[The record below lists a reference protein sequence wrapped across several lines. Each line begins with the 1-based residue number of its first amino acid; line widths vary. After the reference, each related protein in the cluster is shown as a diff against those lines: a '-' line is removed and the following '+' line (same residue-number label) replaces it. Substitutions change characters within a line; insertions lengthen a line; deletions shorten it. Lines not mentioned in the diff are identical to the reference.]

1 VGGWLD
7 NIQGP
12 RDLRKLDWPQLE
24 QLAAEIRRELVDTVA
39 ETGGHLAPNLGVVE
53 LTLALHLVLDSP
65 RDRIVWDVG
74 HQSYVHKLLT
84 GRRAGFRELRRRGG
98 LSGFPRPAESEHDHF
113 VVGHASTSISTALG
127 LALARD
133 LAGED
138 HAVVAVI
145 GDGAMTGGLAFE
157 ALNHAGHL
165 RTNLMVVLNDNEM
178 SIARNVGALS
188 GYLNRLRTDPKY
200 THGKDELEY
209 LLKRIPAIGP
219 RVFHVADRLKD
230 SLKYLV
236 LPGMFFEELGFLY
249 LGPVDG
255 HNVPAL
261 VEVLRRAKRRS
272 GPVLVHV
279 LTRKGRGYAPA
290 ERDPD
295 KFHGPGPFDRETG
308 TFKVKAA
315 APTYTEVFGRT
326 LVRLAEQDPRI
337 VAITAAMPSGTGLT
351 AFAQSYP
358 RRFFDVGIAE
368 AHAVTLAAGLAKG
381 GARPV
386 VAVYS
391 TFLQRAFDSVMHD
404 VCLNGLPV
412 VLAVDRA
419 GIVGEDGPTHH
430 GLFDL
435 SFLRAL
441 PGLTIMAP
449 ADEDQLRHMLKTA
462 LTLDGPAVIRYPR
475 GPGLGAALT
484 GEPQPL
490 PVGRSRLLQEGRD
503 LTLVALGNMVAPALE
518 AARLLAEDGVRAD
531 VVDARFVKP
540 LDRDNILGRAAVTG
554 CLVTVEEH
562 VLAGGFG
569 SAVLEAVQEARLSVR
584 VLRLGVG
591 DRFVEHGSQ
600 AVLREG
606 HGLTGPGIARAVRDF
621 LPVKSRRPKL
631 RMVPQ

>member
-1 VGGWLD
+1 
-7 NIQGP
+7 
-12 RDLRKLDWPQLE
+12 LE
-24 QLAAEIRRELVDTVA
+24 QLAAEIRKELVDTVS

-53 LTLALHLVLDSP
+53 LTLALHLVFDSP

-74 HQSYVHKLLT
+74 HQSYVHKLVT
-84 GRRAGFRELRRRGG
+84 GRKSTFRELRRWGG
-98 LSGFPRPAESEHDHF
+98 LSGFPRPDESEHDHF
-113 VVGHASTSISTALG
+113 TVGHASTSISTALG

-138 HAVVAVI
+138 YAVAAVI

-157 ALNHAGHL
+157 AMNHAGNL
-165 RTNLMVVLNDNEM
+165 RTNLVVVLNDNEM

-219 RVFHVADRLKD
+219 KVFHLADRLKD

-236 LPGMFFEELGFLY
+236 VPGMFFEELGFLY

-255 HNVPAL
+255 HNVTAL
-261 VEVLRRAKRRS
+261 TEVLRRAKKRS

-295 KFHGPGPFDRETG
+295 KFHGPGPFDRQTG
-308 TFKVKAA
+308 ALKTKSAV
-315 APTYTEVFGRT
+315 PTYTDVFGRT
-326 LVRLAEQDPRI
+326 LVQLAGEDPRI

-351 AFAQSYP
+351 GFAQVYP
-358 RRFFDVGIAE
+358 QRFFDVGIAE

-404 VCLNGLPV
+404 VCLNRLPV

-430 GLFDL
+430 GLFDI

-449 ADEDQLRHMLKTA
+449 GDEDELRHMLKTA
-462 LTLDGPAVIRYPR
+462 LTLPGPSVIRYPR
-475 GPGLGAALT
+475 GSGTGVALNDNPRILPLGHA
-484 GEPQPL
+484 
-490 PVGRSRLLQEGRD
+490 RLLQEGRD
-503 LTLVALGNMVAPALE
+503 LTLVALGNMVKPALE
-518 AARLLAEDGVRAD
+518 AAQLLARDGILAD

-540 LDRDNILGRAAVTG
+540 LDRDTILGRAAATG

-562 VLAGGFG
+562 VLSGGFG
-569 SAVLEAVQEARLSVR
+569 SAVLEAAQEARLSAR
-584 VLRLGVG
+584 VLRLGVA

-600 AVLREG
+600 AVLREV
-606 HGLTGPGIARAVRDF
+606 HGLTGPGIAEAVRGF
-621 LPVKSRRPKL
+621 LPVKQRRAKL
-631 RMVPQ
+631 RMVKE